1 MIWKKKSAIRSEQL
15 MCHHTTTRDQH
26 VRTTT
31 TTHSHTRAFS
41 QTTGKPFMQNT
52 YIHHVNVK

>member
-26 VRTTT
+26 MRTT
-31 TTHSHTRAFS
+31 TTHSHTRACS